1 MMRYLTVNEVIVIH
15 EYLIDEFGGSSGMRD
30 LAALESALARPQSGH
45 YKNIM
50 EESAALMESLAINHP
65 FIDGNKR
72 VSFFV
77 TDVFL
82 RLNGYFIDCDSQSA
96 HNFFIELFESN
107 KFRFK
112 YLLPWLEKHIKPIKI

>member
-1 MMRYLTVNEVIVIH
+1 MMKYLTVNEVIVIH

-72 VSFFV
+72 VSFFM

-96 HNFFIELFESN
+96 YNFFIELFESN

-112 YLLPWLEKHIKPIKI
+112 YLLTWLEKHIKPINL

>member
-1 MMRYLTVNEVIVIH
+1 MRYLTVNEVIVIH

-72 VSFFV
+72 VSFFM

-96 HNFFIELFESN
+96 YNFFIELFESNN

-112 YLLPWLEKHIKPIKI
+112 YLLPWLEKHIKPINL

>member
-1 MMRYLTVNEVIVIH
+1 MRYLTIKEVIFLH
-15 EYLIDEFGGSSGMRD
+15 EYLVREFGGSKGLRD
-30 LAALESALARPQSGH
+30 LAALESALARPETG
-45 YKNIM
+45 YYNNIF
-50 EESAALMESLAINHP
+50 EEATALMESLAINHP

-82 RLNGYFIDCDSQSA
+82 RMNGYYIDCDSKSA
-96 HNFFIELFESN
+96 YSFFMTLFESG

-112 YLLPWLEKHIKPIKI
+112 ELLPWLNKHIKSI

>member
-1 MMRYLTVNEVIVIH
+1 MNYLTVDAVIVIH
-15 EYLIDEFGGSSGMRD
+15 EYLIDEFGGPSGIRD
-30 LAALESALARPQSGH
+30 LPTLESALARPQTGH
-45 YKNIM
+45 YKNII

-82 RLNGYFIDCDSQSA
+82 RLNGYYIDCDSQSA
-96 HNFFIELFESN
+96 HKFFIDLFESN
-107 KFRFK
+107 KFKFK
-112 YLLPWLEKHIKPIKI
+112 YLLSWLEKHIKPL

>member
-1 MMRYLTVNEVIVIH
+1 MKNYLTLNEVIVIH
-15 EYLIDEFGGSSGMRD
+15 EYLIDELGGSSGIRD
-30 LAALESALARPQSGH
+30 LAALESALARPQTSH
-45 YKNIM
+45 YKNII
-50 EESAALMESLAINHP
+50 EESAALMESLAMHHP

-96 HNFFIELFESN
+96 YKFFMELFESRN
-107 KFRFK
+107 FKFK
-112 YLLPWLEKHIKPIKI
+112 NLLPWLRKHIKQV